1 MPTIAP
7 TPPTPIADLL
17 ACTDPACHLRRLTAA
32 DEPFCR
38 SLFHE
43 HRAAPFAPL
52 DLSEDIL
59 RSMLDQQFEAQRIG
73 YARQFPD
80 AEHLIIAHGG
90 VDVGRLILT
99 LQRSPAGPS
108 EADAK
113 PSLPGVT
120 LHLIDILIAAAER
133 RRGIGSEIIE
143 ELARAARELGA
154 TRFTLSVLQGNDAA
168 RRLYERLGFVTI
180 EDGVHVTMIR
190 HLG

>member
-17 ACTDPACHLRRLTAA
+17 ACSDPACHLRRLTAA

-52 DLSEDIL
+52 GLSDEIL
-59 RSMLDQQFEAQRIG
+59 RAMLDQQFGAQRIG

-80 AEHLIIAHGG
+80 AEHFIIAHAG

-99 LQRSPAGPS
+99 LQRSPAGSP

-113 PSLPGVT
+113 PSPHGVT
-120 LHLIDILIAAAER
+120 LHLIDILIAAAAR

-143 ELARAARELGA
+143 MLARAAPAFGA
-154 TRFTLSVLQGNDAA
+154 TRFSLSVLQSNDAA

-180 EDGVHVTMIR
+180 EDGVHITMMR
-190 HLG
+190 PLG